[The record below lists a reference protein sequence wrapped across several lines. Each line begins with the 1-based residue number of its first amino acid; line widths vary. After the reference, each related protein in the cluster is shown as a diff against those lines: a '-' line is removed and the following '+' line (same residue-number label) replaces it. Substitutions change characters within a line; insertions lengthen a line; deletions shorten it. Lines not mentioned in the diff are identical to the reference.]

1 MRDDQ
6 PILLLVYLVY
16 QTLTLIYLT
25 CYAAP
30 HILTLASLQYRKK
43 ETRPVNAHTASMSY
57 PDLDAMLFELSE
69 ARREMGEAAM
79 KDSTSS
85 GFRVGEPTNA
95 PVPWR
100 VRDGRWTDLVARVK
114 ALDSGLVLPL
124 EFDDPASA
132 HAFYNGRSSWFRRRG
147 IRIQRRGTTVYLSK
161 LAP

>member
-1 MRDDQ
+1 M
-6 PILLLVYLVY
+6 
-16 QTLTLIYLT
+16 
-25 CYAAP
+25 
-30 HILTLASLQYRKK
+30 
-43 ETRPVNAHTASMSY
+43 NAHTASMSY

-79 KDSTSS
+79 KHSTS

-132 HAFYNGRSSWFRRRG
+132 RTFNNGRSSWFRRRG
-147 IRIQRRGTTVYLSK
+147 IRMQRRGTTVYLSK
-161 LAP
+161 LPP